1 MSDDL
6 PEISPPADPKR
17 VAVESEAYTV
27 GRASAKARE
36 LPQTPGVYLM
46 KDAAGRV
53 IYIGKAKNLRAR
65 VGSYFLKAAAEDR
78 RTADLVREIVDLDV
92 IEAESEVDALLV
104 EARLIKDVQPKF
116 NQDLKD
122 DKTFP
127 YLEITTRED
136 FPRVEFTREPH
147 ERGTKLYG
155 PFAGAGSLRGAMQVL
170 QKIFKFRT
178 CTLDIDE
185 REEKWRW
192 YRPCLLASIGQC
204 SAPCNLRISKEDY
217 RRDVHRLRMFLE
229 GNKRKLLDEM
239 QSEMRA
245 AAAALQFEKAA
256 RLRDEIHMLETLD
269 DRGELET
276 HVQPEVFF
284 VDPKKGI
291 AGLQK
296 VLKLPQAPRTIEGV
310 DIAHLGGGE
319 TVASLVQFI
328 DGLPFKPN
336 YRRYKI
342 RDVQGVDDYASLRE
356 VIARRYQRL
365 HDDSQM
371 FPDLLLIDGGKGQL
385 AGGLEAFRALGIE
398 PPAVISLAKREEE
411 VYTTV
416 GDEPLRLSRHS
427 YALRLLQYVRD
438 EAHRFAQHYHHILR
452 RKSMLG
458 DS

>member
-6 PEISPPADPKR
+6 SKQPEPGL
-17 VAVESEAYTV
+17 ESGELPEPSQLP
-27 GRASAKARE
+27 GIRAAAAKARE
-36 LPQTPGVYLM
+36 LPQVPGVYLM

-53 IYIGKAKNLRAR
+53 IYVGKAKNLRAR
-65 VGSYFLKAAAEDR
+65 VGSYFLKAAAGDR
-78 RTADLVREIVDLDV
+78 RTADLVREIVDLDF
-92 IEAESEVDALLV
+92 IAAESEVDALLV

-122 DKTFP
+122 DKSFP

-155 PFAGAGSLRGAMQVL
+155 PFASAGSLRGAMQVL
-170 QKIFKFRT
+170 QRIFKFRT
-178 CTLDIDE
+178 CTLDIEEHD
-185 REEKWRW
+185 EKWRW

-204 SAPCNLRISKEDY
+204 SAPCNLRISKEEY
-217 RRDVHRLRMFLE
+217 RRDVARLRTFLE

-239 QSEMRA
+239 KDEMRA
-245 AAAALQFEKAA
+245 AATALQFEKAA

-269 DRGELET
+269 ERGELET

-284 VDPKKGI
+284 VDPKKGL

-296 VLKLPQAPRTIEGV
+296 VLKLAEPPRTIEGV

-336 YRRYKI
+336 YRRFKI
-342 RDVQGVDDYASLRE
+342 REVRGVDDYASLRE

-365 HDDSQM
+365 HDDAQI
-371 FPDLLLIDGGKGQL
+371 FPNLLLIDGGKGQL
-385 AGGLEAFRALGIE
+385 SAGVDAFRELAIE
-398 PPAVISLAKREEE
+398 PPTMISLAKQEEE
-411 VYTTV
+411 LFLV
-416 GDEPLRLSRHS
+416 GQTEPLRLSRHS

-452 RKSMLG
+452 RRSMLG
-458 DS
+458 D